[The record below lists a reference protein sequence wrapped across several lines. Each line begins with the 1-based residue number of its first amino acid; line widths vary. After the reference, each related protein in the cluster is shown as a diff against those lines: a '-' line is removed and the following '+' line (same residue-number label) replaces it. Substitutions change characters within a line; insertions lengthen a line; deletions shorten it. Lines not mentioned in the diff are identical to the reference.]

1 MEPNDVFVIASNNK
15 GKIKEFKTLL
25 SPAEIIPQSEIIE
38 LEVDETGSTFFENA
52 LLKARGV
59 AEFTDHS
66 VIADDSGLIVP
77 GLNNEPGLKSARYA
91 SDDASDDENK
101 EKLKKEM
108 FRLGFEEMPAY
119 FVCVL
124 VMITSRDDP
133 LPLYV
138 EGRSHGLIKT
148 ESIGKNGFGY
158 DDMFYP
164 DGYKGSFASINALTK
179 LKLSHRGIAFAA
191 LKEKLK

>member
-25 SPAEIIPQSEIIE
+25 SPAEIIPQNEIVQ
-38 LEVDETGSTFFENA
+38 LNVDETGTTFFENA

-59 AEFTDHS
+59 AEFTDLS

-91 SDDASDDENK
+91 SNNASDDENK
-101 EKLKKEM
+101 EKLKNEM
-108 FRLGFEEMPAY
+108 RRLGFEEMPAY

-124 VMITSRDDP
+124 VMIASRDDP

-138 EGRSHGLIKT
+138 EGRAHGSIKT
-148 ESIGKNGFGY
+148 KSIGDHGFGY

-164 DGYKGSFASINALTK
+164 NGYSESFASINASTK
-179 LKLSHRGIAFAA
+179 LKLSHRGIAFEA

>member
-1 MEPNDVFVIASNNK
+1 MGPKDVFVIASNNK

-25 SPAEIIPQSEIIE
+25 SPAEIIPQSEIVQ
-38 LEVDETGSTFFENA
+38 LEVDEIGSTFFENA
-52 LLKARGV
+52 LLKARGI
-59 AEFTDHS
+59 AGYTDHN

-101 EKLKKEM
+101 EKLKNEM
-108 FRLGFEEMPAY
+108 RRLGLEEMPAY

-124 VMITSRDDP
+124 VMITSKDDP

-138 EGRSHGLIKT
+138 EGRSNGTIKT
-148 ESIGKNGFGY
+148 KSIGDQGFGY

-164 DGYKGSFASINALTK
+164 DGYNDSFASINASTK

-191 LKEKLK
+191 LKERLK